1 MCRFCDGK
9 MKNIFIFFKENFNP
23 FLNKILFFYK
33 NLDFLKKNFEKFPK
47 LYIIMLYLY
56 VYLSPEKVRT

>member
-1 MCRFCDGK
+1 
-9 MKNIFIFFKENFNP
+9 MKNVFILFKEIFHP

-56 VYLSPEKVRT
+56 VHLRQEKVRT

>member
-1 MCRFCDGK
+1 
-9 MKNIFIFFKENFNP
+9 MKNVFILFKEIFNP

-56 VYLSPEKVRT
+56 VHLRQEKVRT

>member
-1 MCRFCDGK
+1 

-56 VYLSPEKVRT
+56 VHLSPGKVRT